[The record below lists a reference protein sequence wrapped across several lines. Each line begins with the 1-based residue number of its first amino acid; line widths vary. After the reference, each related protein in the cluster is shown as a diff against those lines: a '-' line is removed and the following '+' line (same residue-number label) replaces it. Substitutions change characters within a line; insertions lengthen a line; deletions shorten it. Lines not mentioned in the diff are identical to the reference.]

1 MPWSCPWPSWG
12 IDRSNL
18 VGTLSDS
25 ASASRQFGPTG
36 LGWPQARYTCTV
48 KSRMVQPVLPRCCEQ
63 SRDHRPAYSSAARST
78 PGTSTPVATPSR
90 SKVAHS
96 TSAAR
101 SRPRRRARRAHRRSA
116 ALRSAGPTPSSPRR
130 ARGSGARGT
139 PPEPRRRSHRP
150 VPRCGPAHHLAP
162 GHRRS
167 PRHRRIGRRVDRDP
181 RLPGQVHRIR
191 PMGQHQEPDGLEA
204 EFPRAAKCWTETSAF
219 GAVCRDPGHHRPPS
233 RAPCAGP
240 LRCRHPAAAAPR
252 SGLARPLRRRRRSV
266 RAGRPGS
273 AG

>member
-1 MPWSCPWPSWG
+1 VSRSLRPLVLSTGPQPSGEGRPSGARRLVLRSGWSSGDRQRRPRPQSAMPWSCPWPSWG

-18 VGTLSDS
+18 IGTLSDS

-48 KSRMVQPVLPRCCEQ
+48 KSRMVQPVLPRRCEQ

-78 PGTSTPVATPSR
+78 LGTSTPVATPSR

-139 PPEPRRRSHRP
+139 PPEPRCRSHRP
-150 VPRCGPAHHLAP
+150 VPRWGL
-162 GHRRS
+162 
-167 PRHRRIGRRVDRDP
+167 RI
-181 RLPGQVHRIR
+181 
-191 PMGQHQEPDGLEA
+191 
-204 EFPRAAKCWTETSAF
+204 T
-219 GAVCRDPGHHRPPS
+219 
-233 RAPCAGP
+233 
-240 LRCRHPAAAAPR
+240 
-252 SGLARPLRRRRRSV
+252 
-266 RAGRPGS
+266 
-273 AG
+273 